1 MTKEISTLEQA
12 LQVVE
17 ALELE
22 EQVTLVNIIS
32 KRLNEQRRS
41 ELLEEVAEAR
51 QDYQQGNVKRG
62 SVADLMSE
70 LDE

>member
-51 QDYQQGNVKRG
+51 QYYQQGNVKRG

>member
-1 MTKEISTLEQA
+1 MTKEILTLEQA